1 MRNKSDRVTLPLAA
15 AALATAIL
23 LSPWATR
30 ALSPA
35 ADSRGAFAAGGNTAA
50 PHEACNVPG
59 GMNAPRGCAIVTPQA
74 NGVLTAKD
82 GKPF

>member
-1 MRNKSDRVTLPLAA
+1 MRKNSDLVSLPLAA
-15 AALATAIL
+15 AALAAAIL

-35 ADSRGAFAAGGNTAA
+35 ADSRGAFAAGATPAV
-50 PHEACNVPG
+50 PREACNGPG
-59 GMNAPRGCAIVTPQA
+59 GMNAPRDCAVVAPQD
-74 NGVLTAKD
+74 NSVLTAKV